1 MTRSIKFTEASGR
14 RPVTI
19 GGSGFA
25 YPLIPMKFTGLS
37 FCLLLSLLFV
47 VALPA
52 SARSADQVDLEL
64 VLAVDVSH
72 SMDRTEQRLQRDGYV
87 HALRHRDVVRAI
99 KSGPNGR
106 IAIAYMEWGD
116 PGFQSIVLPW
126 RIIGSQQDADKVAT
140 ELARQPIGLAR
151 RTSISAALR
160 VAAHMIARNGISSLR
175 QVIDVSGDGPN
186 NIGEPVA
193 DARADIIG
201 QGIVINGLPFIVKR
215 PHQISSFF
223 SVPDIDRYY
232 EDCVIGGNGAFSIPV
247 SNQQEFTTAVRRKLI
262 NEIAA
267 YPPTPRLLRRI
278 QFNSAPK
285 THARTYDCL
294 AGEKLWDAF
303 QKE

>member
-1 MTRSIKFTEASGR
+1 MKLVFLLFWLLLCSQFLSIVGLVADAGAQTPDASST
-14 RPVTI
+14 RPVN
-19 GGSGFA
+19 
-25 YPLIPMKFTGLS
+25 
-37 FCLLLSLLFV
+37 
-47 VALPA
+47 
-52 SARSADQVDLEL
+52 QVDLEL

-87 HALRHRDVVRAI
+87 NALRHPDVVRAI

-116 PGFQSIVLPW
+116 PDFQSIVLPW
-126 RIIGSQQDADKVAT
+126 RIIGSQQDADAVAA
-140 ELARQPIGLAR
+140 ELAGRPIAVAR

-160 VAAHMIARNGISSLR
+160 VAALMIARNGITSLR

-193 DARADIIG
+193 VARGDVIRR
-201 QGIVINGLPFIVKR
+201 GIVINGLPFIIKR

-232 EDCVIGGNGAFSIPV
+232 EDCVIGGNGSFTIPV
-247 SNQQEFTTAVRRKLI
+247 SDQQEFTTAIRRKLI
-262 NEIAA
+262 NEIALA
-267 YPPTPRLLRRI
+267 PPSPRLLWRT
-278 QFNSAPK
+278 QFKPTPK
-285 THARTYDCL
+285 TYDCL

-303 QKE
+303 QNE

>member
-1 MTRSIKFTEASGR
+1 
-14 RPVTI
+14 
-19 GGSGFA
+19 
-25 YPLIPMKFTGLS
+25 MKLALHVLYLVATV
-37 FCLLLSLLFV
+37 LLAF
-47 VALPA
+47 ALPA
-52 SARSADQVDLEL
+52 SATPPDQVDLEL

-72 SMDRTEQRLQRDGYV
+72 SMDRIEQRLQRDGYV
-87 HALRHRDVVRAI
+87 NALRHRDVVRAI

-116 PGFQSIVLPW
+116 PDFQSVTLPW
-126 RIIGSQQDADKVAT
+126 RIIASQQDADAVAA
-140 ELARQPIGLAR
+140 ELAGRPITVAR

-160 VAAHMIARNGISSLR
+160 VAALMIARNRITSLR

-193 DARADIIG
+193 DARADVVK

-215 PHQISSFF
+215 PHEISIFF

-232 EDCVIGGNGAFSIPV
+232 EDCVIGGNGSFSISV
-247 SNQQEFTTAVRRKLI
+247 SDRQEFTTAIRRKLI
-262 NEIAA
+262 NEIAGRRPA
-267 YPPTPRLLRRI
+267 SQLLWRTQLKPR
-278 QFNSAPK
+278 P
-285 THARTYDCL
+285 RTYDCL